1 MARLLVT
8 GASGFIGR
16 AICSLAADRGHD
28 VVGVSRSG
36 APDPAHPGVEWIAA
50 DVFEPEGWNAAL
62 EGTDAVVHSIGIIE
76 EHPDEGITFERL
88 NGDSVILVGEEAV
101 EAGVPAIVFLSASV
115 KPPGADESYLT
126 AKRRAERALLELP
139 IRSVALR
146 PGPVYGDGQPHFPEA
161 VDTVFRALDS
171 LPGASALG
179 GVRPLAVETVAR
191 AALDCALDPDRE
203 GVIDVETMATRYDED

>member
-16 AICSLAADRGHD
+16 AVCSLAAERGHEA
-28 VVGVSRSG
+28 VAVSRSG
-36 APDPAHPGVEWIAA
+36 APADAHPDVEWFAA
-50 DVFEPEGWNAAL
+50 DVFDPEEWRDTLDGV
-62 EGTDAVVHSIGIIE
+62 DAVVHSVGIIE
-76 EHPDEGITFERL
+76 EHPDEGITLERL
-88 NGDSVILVGEEAV
+88 NGDSAILVGEEAV

-115 KPPGADESYLT
+115 KPPGADEAYLT
-126 AKRRAERALLELP
+126 AKRRAERALTDLP

-146 PGPVYGDGQPHFPEA
+146 PGPVHGDGQPHFPEA
-161 VDTVFRALDS
+161 VDTVFSVLDS
-171 LPGASALG
+171 LPGAAALG

-203 GVIDVETMATRYDED
+203 GVIDVETMARRYDEV